1 MSDIVERLSD
11 ILDAIEHGV
20 VTITAHDVA
29 TIATARAEIIEL
41 RERMQLHEAYREVAE
56 AAAMEHELLHYTCPA
71 ESEMDLYRRELLDA
85 GVNRFSAV
93 NKHAAAIRAAM
104 DDNQEKL

>member
-41 RERMQLHEAYREVAE
+41 RERMQLHEAYREVAK
-56 AAAMEHELLHYTCPA
+56 AAVMRRDSMLKRDSSFVANRLLYNA
-71 ESEMDLYRRELLDA
+71 LQ
-85 GVNRFSAV
+85 
-93 NKHAAAIRAAM
+93 KHSAAIRAAM
-104 DDNQEKL
+104 EDGDG